1 MWDVDTAFGLTEKS
15 DDLVRKYPAE
25 TLELMAVSVSDEQ
38 KHAIFHLGRILSIIS
53 RAKADLI
60 GDVNFRRLTMFVPED
75 ELKLLKLN

>member
-1 MWDVDTAFGLTEKS
+1 
-15 DDLVRKYPAE
+15 
-25 TLELMAVSVSDEQ
+25 MAVSVSDEQ